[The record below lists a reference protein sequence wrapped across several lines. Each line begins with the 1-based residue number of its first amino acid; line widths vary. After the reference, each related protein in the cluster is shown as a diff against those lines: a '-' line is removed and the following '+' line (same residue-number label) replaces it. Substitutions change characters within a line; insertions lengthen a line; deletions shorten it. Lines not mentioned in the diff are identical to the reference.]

1 MAKLHLTLA
10 CGDYDRTKTLQDGS
24 LDPVGI
30 ALNYLPMEA
39 EEIFWR
45 MGHHQEFDASEMSL
59 SNYITMTSRGESP
72 FTAIPIFPS
81 RYFRHS
87 CVFINTARGLD
98 KPEDLGGKRI
108 GVAEYAMT
116 AAVWIR
122 GFLSDDH
129 GVAAKDVAWFTGG
142 QEVPGRKERIELRL
156 PPEIKVQPIPDDRTL
171 NDMLDKG
178 GLDALV
184 TARIPSCFA
193 AGAPHIRRL
202 FPDFKSVEI
211 DYYRRTQLFPI
222 MHTVVIRNDVYE
234 ADPWVARS
242 LYNAFCQSKDD
253 AIDAHEHQQHHGQH
267 AALAPGR
274 DGAATG
280 RLRRG
285 LVALRHRA
293 QPPRH
298 RSIDPLHG
306 RAGAV
311 DGQCP
316 HRGGPVRA
324 NAGGGL
330 QALVSCAVPTSCPV
344 PDSVIRAPSVIPAK
358 AGIQAG
364 WGGEARPWHPSTT
377 PGFPLSRE

>member
-129 GVAAKDVAWFTGG
+129 GVAAKDVAWFTAARKS
-142 QEVPGRKERIELRL
+142 PDGRSASSSGCRR
-156 PPEIKVQPIPDDRTL
+156 RSRC
-171 NDMLDKG
+171 N
-178 GLDALV
+178 
-184 TARIPSCFA
+184 PS
-193 AGAPHIRRL
+193 P
-202 FPDFKSVEI
+202 
-211 DYYRRTQLFPI
+211 T
-222 MHTVVIRNDVYE
+222 
-234 ADPWVARS
+234 
-242 LYNAFCQSKDD
+242 
-253 AIDAHEHQQHHGQH
+253 
-267 AALAPGR
+267 
-274 DGAATG
+274 TG
-280 RLRRG
+280 
-285 LVALRHRA
+285 
-293 QPPRH
+293 P
-298 RSIDPLHG
+298 
-306 RAGAV
+306 
-311 DGQCP
+311 
-316 HRGGPVRA
+316 
-324 NAGGGL
+324 
-330 QALVSCAVPTSCPV
+330 
-344 PDSVIRAPSVIPAK
+344 
-358 AGIQAG
+358 
-364 WGGEARPWHPSTT
+364 
-377 PGFPLSRE
+377 

>member
-1 MAKLHLTLA
+1 MTRLHLTLA

-24 LDPVGI
+24 LDPDGI
-30 ALNYLPMEA
+30 SLNYLPMQA

-87 CVFINTARGLD
+87 CVFINTDRGLD
-98 KPEDLGGKRI
+98 KPEDLRGKRI
-108 GVAEYAMT
+108 GVPEYSIT

-129 GVAAKDVAWFTGG
+129 GVAASDVEWCTGG

-156 PPEIKVQPIPDDRTL
+156 PPEIKVQPIPGDRTL

-178 GLDALV
+178 ELDALV
-184 TARIPSCFA
+184 TARIPSCFVP
-193 AGAPHIRRL
+193 GAPHIRRLPPELNLGSQITEVAQPPPHIRRL

-211 DYYRRTQLFPI
+211 DYYRRTRLFPI

-242 LYNAFCQSKDD
+242 LYHAFCQSKDD
-253 AIDAHEHQQHHGQH
+253 AIARMNINNTM
-267 AALAPGR
+267 ASTLPW
-274 DGAATG
+274 
-280 RLRRG
+280 
-285 LVALRHRA
+285 
-293 QPPRH
+293 
-298 RSIDPLHG
+298 
-306 RAGAV
+306 
-311 DGQCP
+311 
-316 HRGGPVRA
+316 
-324 NAGGGL
+324 L
-330 QALVSCAVPTSCPV
+330 QAEIALLRDVFGEDWWPYGIEANRHVIEALTRYMGEQGLLADKIPTVEELFAPTLVG
-344 PDSVIRAPSVIPAK
+344 DYK
-358 AGIQAG
+358 
-364 WGGEARPWHPSTT
+364 
-377 PGFPLSRE
+377 L

>member
-156 PPEIKVQPIPDDRTL
+156 PPEIKVQPIPEDRTL

-178 GLDALV
+178 ELDALV

-222 MHTVVIRNDVYE
+222 MHTVVIRNDVFE

-242 LYNAFCQSKDD
+242 LYNAFRQSKDD
-253 AIDAHEHQQHHGQH
+253 AIARMNINNTM
-267 AALAPGR
+267 ASTLPW
-274 DGAATG
+274 
-280 RLRRG
+280 
-285 LVALRHRA
+285 
-293 QPPRH
+293 
-298 RSIDPLHG
+298 
-306 RAGAV
+306 
-311 DGQCP
+311 
-316 HRGGPVRA
+316 
-324 NAGGGL
+324 L
-330 QALVSCAVPTSCPV
+330 QAEMALLRDVFGEDWWPYGIETNRHVIEGIDRYMGEQGLLANDIPTVEELFAPTLVG
-344 PDSVIRAPSVIPAK
+344 DYK
-358 AGIQAG
+358 
-364 WGGEARPWHPSTT
+364 
-377 PGFPLSRE
+377 L

>member
-156 PPEIKVQPIPDDRTL
+156 PPEIKVQPIPNDRTL

-178 GLDALV
+178 ELDALV

-222 MHTVVIRNDVYE
+222 MHTIVIRSDVFE

-242 LYNAFCQSKDD
+242 LYNAFRQSKDD
-253 AIDAHEHQQHHGQH
+253 AIARMNINNTM
-267 AALAPGR
+267 ASTLPW
-274 DGAATG
+274 
-280 RLRRG
+280 
-285 LVALRHRA
+285 
-293 QPPRH
+293 
-298 RSIDPLHG
+298 
-306 RAGAV
+306 
-311 DGQCP
+311 
-316 HRGGPVRA
+316 
-324 NAGGGL
+324 L
-330 QALVSCAVPTSCPV
+330 QAEMALLRDVFGEDWWPYGIEPNRHVIEALLRYMGEQGLLADNIPTV
-344 PDSVIRAPSVIPAK
+344 EDLFAPSLLGDYK
-358 AGIQAG
+358 
-364 WGGEARPWHPSTT
+364 
-377 PGFPLSRE
+377 L